1 MHEDNL
7 LQKTMKIKEV
17 QIIKIAKSIVI
28 EVEENEFKL
37 QEANKLV
44 RQYIET
50 NKLDGVENVIVRF
63 TNKTK
68 KNASHHSRNASHHSR
83 VGYYTVTIENPELI
97 ILNECAGYIAY
108 ITHSNESCENLAM
121 RIVKAEGVI
130 GHFEHEKAIRIKEG
144 IEKNTPFRVSIKP
157 TAIIMDE
164 A

>member
-17 QIIKIAKSIVI
+17 KIIKIAKSIVI
-28 EVEENEFKL
+28 EVEENEFRL
-37 QEANKLV
+37 QEANKLI

-50 NKLDGVENVIVRF
+50 NKLDGVENVTVRF
-63 TNKTK
+63 ANKTK
-68 KNASHHSRNASHHSR
+68 KNASRHSR
-83 VGYYTVTIENPELI
+83 VGYYTITIENSELS

-108 ITHSNESCENLAM
+108 ITHSNESFENLAM
-121 RIVKAEGVI
+121 RIAKAEGVI
-130 GHFEHEKAIRIKEG
+130 GHFEHEKAINIKEG
-144 IEKNTPFRVSIKP
+144 IEQNTPFRVSIKP

>member
-1 MHEDNL
+1 
-7 LQKTMKIKEV
+7 MKIKEV
-17 QIIKIAKSIVI
+17 QIIKIAKSVVI
-28 EVEENEFKL
+28 EVEEVEENEFRL
-37 QEANKLV
+37 QEANKLM

-50 NKLDGVENVIVRF
+50 NKLDRVENVIARF
-63 TNKTK
+63 TNKAK
-68 KNASHHSRNASHHSR
+68 KNASHHSR
-83 VGYYTVTIENPELI
+83 VGYYTVTIENPELN

-108 ITHSNESCENLAM
+108 ITHSNESCENLAV

>member
-1 MHEDNL
+1 
-7 LQKTMKIKEV
+7 MKIKEV

-28 EVEENEFKL
+28 EVKENEFRL
-37 QEANKLV
+37 QEANKLI

-50 NKLDGVENVIVRF
+50 NKLDRVENVIVRF
-63 TNKTK
+63 ANKPQK
-68 KNASHHSRNASHHSR
+68 NASHHSR
-83 VGYYTVTIENPELI
+83 VGYYTVTIKNPELI

>member
-1 MHEDNL
+1 
-7 LQKTMKIKEV
+7 MKIKEV

-28 EVEENEFKL
+28 EVEENEFRL
-37 QEANKLV
+37 QEANKLM

-50 NKLDGVENVIVRF
+50 NKLDRVENVIVRF
-63 TNKTK
+63 VNKTK
-68 KNASHHSRNASHHSR
+68 KNASHHSR
-83 VGYYTVTIENPELI
+83 VGYYTVTIENPELN
-97 ILNECAGYIAY
+97 ILNECAGYIGY
-108 ITHSNESCENLAM
+108 ITHSNESCKNLAMRIACENLAM
-121 RIVKAEGVI
+121 RIAKAEGVI

>member
-28 EVEENEFKL
+28 EVEKNEFRL

-63 TNKTK
+63 TNKTEK
-68 KNASHHSRNASHHSR
+68 KASHHSR

-108 ITHSNESCENLAM
+108 ITHSNESCKNLAM

>member
-1 MHEDNL
+1 
-7 LQKTMKIKEV
+7 MKIKEV

-28 EVEENEFKL
+28 EVEENEFNL
-37 QEANKLV
+37 QEANSLMRDYV
-44 RQYIET
+44 EI
-50 NKLDGVENVIVRF
+50 NKLDRVENVIVRF

-68 KNASHHSRNASHHSR
+68 KNASHDSR

-130 GHFEHEKAIRIKEG
+130 GHFEHEKAVRIKEG

>member
-1 MHEDNL
+1 
-7 LQKTMKIKEV
+7 MKIKEV

-28 EVEENEFKL
+28 EVEENEFRL
-37 QEANKLV
+37 QEANKLM

-50 NKLDGVENVIVRF
+50 NKLDRVENVIVRF
-63 TNKTK
+63 VNKTK
-68 KNASHHSRNASHHSR
+68 KNASHHSR
-83 VGYYTVTIENPELI
+83 VGYYTVTIENPELN
-97 ILNECAGYIAY
+97 ILNECAGYIGY
-108 ITHSNESCENLAM
+108 ITHSNESCKNLAMRIACENLAM
-121 RIVKAEGVI
+121 RIAKAKGVI

>member
-1 MHEDNL
+1 
-7 LQKTMKIKEV
+7 MKIKEV

-28 EVEENEFKL
+28 EVEENEFRLQDAIKL
-37 QEANKLV
+37 AKNYVEK
-44 RQYIET
+44 
-50 NKLDGVENVIVRF
+50 NKLDGVGNVIVRF

-68 KNASHHSRNASHHSR
+68 KNASHYSR

-108 ITHSNESCENLAM
+108 ITHSNESCENLAV
-121 RIVKAEGVI
+121 RIVKAKGVI
-130 GHFEHEKAIRIKEG
+130 GHFEHEKAVRIKEG

>member
-1 MHEDNL
+1 
-7 LQKTMKIKEV
+7 MKIKEV

-28 EVEENEFKL
+28 EVEENEFRL

-63 TNKTK
+63 TNETK
-68 KNASHHSRNASHHSR
+68 KNASRHSR
-83 VGYYTVTIENPELI
+83 VGYYTVTIENPELN
-97 ILNECAGYIAY
+97 ILKDCAGYIVY
-108 ITHSNESCENLAM
+108 ITHSNESCANLAM
-121 RIVKAEGVI
+121 RIAKAEGVI
-130 GHFEHEKAIRIKEG
+130 GHFEHKKAVRIKEG

-157 TAIIMDE
+157 TTIIMNE

>member
-1 MHEDNL
+1 
-7 LQKTMKIKEV
+7 MKIKEV
-17 QIIKIAKSIVI
+17 QIIKIAKSVVI
-28 EVEENEFKL
+28 EVEEVEENEFRL
-37 QEANKLV
+37 QEANKLM

-50 NKLDGVENVIVRF
+50 NKLDRVENVIARF
-63 TNKTK
+63 TNKAK
-68 KNASHHSRNASHHSR
+68 KNASHHSR
-83 VGYYTVTIENPELI
+83 VGYYTVTIENPELN

-108 ITHSNESCENLAM
+108 ITHSNESCENLAV

-130 GHFEHEKAIRIKEG
+130 GHFEHEKAMRIKEG

>member
-1 MHEDNL
+1 
-7 LQKTMKIKEV
+7 MKIKEV
-17 QIIKIAKSIVI
+17 QIIKIAKSVVI
-28 EVEENEFKL
+28 EVEEVEENEFRL
-37 QEANKLV
+37 QEANKLM

-50 NKLDGVENVIVRF
+50 NKLDRVENVIVRF
-63 TNKTK
+63 TNKAK
-68 KNASHHSRNASHHSR
+68 KNASHHSR
-83 VGYYTVTIENPELI
+83 VGYYTVTIENPELN

-108 ITHSNESCENLAM
+108 ITHSNESCENLAV